1 MGRKANFKDPERPKK
16 GPGRKTK
23 KQKDPEIIPHIK
35 KLIEADEEPKKLSHR
50 QKQRLARRLKKK
62 QEKIA
67 KRKENKQLQKEARLK
82 EKEDK
87 KNTPSINVVKE
98 IEKKTGKKQSLE
110 NDTSSKKKKR
120 GFSDENNEWLKP
132 KKAKLNKDDSE
143 EDDEDGSDVEESD
156 EPMSSDDDGENYKM
170 ESLNDL
176 DDSDDGEEEDNS
188 DDFSDDSENDDDEDD
203 DSGHESDQGEGEDG
217 SDDELPIEKASK
229 KLKKKQAKEEKLA
242 NEELQMNIADHE
254 VFAFPSEEE
263 ADKVLSIPDVEQRIK
278 DVLMVLGNFKQY
290 RDPARSRCEY
300 TSLLLKDLCTYFS
313 YNEFL
318 MERIMQIFPLDELM
332 SFLEASETQRPLT
345 IRTNTL
351 KTRRRD
357 LAQALVNRGVNLDPI
372 GKWSKV
378 GLVIYNSTV
387 PIGATPEYLGG
398 HYILQGA
405 SSMLPVAAL
414 APQPNERILDMCAAP
429 GGKAS
434 HIAALMKNTG
444 VLFANDV
451 SKERSKAIVGNFHRL
466 GVINSVV
473 TCLDGRQ
480 YGKVMKGFDRV
491 LLDAPCT
498 GTGVIS
504 KDTGVKT
511 NKDAL
516 DVQRCYTLQRDLI
529 LEAIDCLNARSPTG
543 GYLVYSTCS
552 ILRDLILEAI
562 DCLNA
567 RSPTGGYLVYST
579 CSILRDL
586 ILEAIDCLNARS
598 PTGGYLVYSTCSIL
612 PEENEAVVNYAL
624 RKRDVKLVPT
634 GLDFGTEGFVNYRQN
649 KFHPSMKLTRR
660 FYPHTHNMDG
670 FFVAKFKKF
679 SNVIPVTVDEPEP
692 FAFGTE
698 EEAEAQQEQ
707 GQGQSGQEEENDS
720 GHPDTET
727 SADEGEETG
736 GVSGGDEK
744 KTSGKDGNAQKPSGK
759 IGGPNKK
766 TSGPGKKNSPNQK
779 NKKSSN
785 KIGGN
790 QKGVHV
796 SKKNA
801 KSGGDSKGGN
811 NQGAKQGDGKQGVKQ
826 GGGKKGKNIP
836 QKKAGKKNKGPGG
849 KPVDKPKEEIPNE
862 YRLKQAKLAKSL
874 LEGKP
879 GKGKSPVKSGGEK
892 KVVGF
897 QTKKQNKP
905 FKKNKKGK
913 SKE

>member
-579 CSILRDL
+579 CSIL
-586 ILEAIDCLNARS
+586 
-598 PTGGYLVYSTCSIL
+598 